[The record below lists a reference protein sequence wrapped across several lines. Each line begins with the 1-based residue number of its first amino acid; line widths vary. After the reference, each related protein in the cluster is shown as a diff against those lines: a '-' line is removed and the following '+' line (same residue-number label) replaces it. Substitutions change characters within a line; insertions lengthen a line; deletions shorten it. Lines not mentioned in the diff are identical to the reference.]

1 MMIKLTQVQID
12 EVLNECAKQEEAG
25 GSRWPGMTFE
35 QGVEAALEW
44 VSGDRTVSPLVDE

>member
-12 EVLNECAKQEEAG
+12 EVLNECTQQEEKG

-35 QGVEAALEW
+35 QGVQATLEW
-44 VSGDRTVSPLVDE
+44 VSGDRDVSPLVDE